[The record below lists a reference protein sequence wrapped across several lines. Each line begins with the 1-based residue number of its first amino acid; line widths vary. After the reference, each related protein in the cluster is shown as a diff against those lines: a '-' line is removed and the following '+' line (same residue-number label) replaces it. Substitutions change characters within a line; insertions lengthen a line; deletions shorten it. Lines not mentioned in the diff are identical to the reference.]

1 MIDSTL
7 ILHALPTLL
16 RGLIV
21 SLEIAFSA
29 LCIGMLCGT
38 LLGIGQ
44 TLGNSFMKGAIGI
57 YVALIRGTPMLIQ
70 IVFLY
75 YIVSITGIGLSPFAT
90 AVLAIGL
97 NSSAY
102 ISQIMRAGIHA
113 VPHGQREAA
122 KTLGI
127 SSRDTILY
135 IILPHAFRVVL
146 PALGNESITL
156 VKDSSL
162 ASLIGVM
169 ELYKE
174 GQVVISNTYD
184 ALSTYCAIGALYLLV
199 TTTLS
204 FLVYRLEVFLNRHAQ
219 H

>member
-1 MIDSTL
+1 MIDFSL
-7 ILHALPTLL
+7 ILQALPTLL

-21 SLEIAFSA
+21 SLEIAFGA
-29 LCIGMLCGT
+29 LCIGMIGGT
-38 LLGIGQ
+38 ILGIGQ
-44 TLGNSFMKGAIGI
+44 SLGSPLVRAIIGI
-57 YVALIRGTPMLIQ
+57 YAAIIRGTPMLIQ

-75 YIVSITGIGLSPFAT
+75 YLVSVAGIGLSPFAT
-90 AVLAIGL
+90 AVIAIGL

-102 ISQIMRAGIHA
+102 VSQIMRAGILA
-113 VPHGQREAA
+113 VPRGQREAA

-135 IILPHAFRVVL
+135 IMLPHAVRVVL
-146 PALGNESITL
+146 PALGNESVTL

-174 GQVVISNTYD
+174 GQVVISLTYD
-184 ALSTYCAIGALYLLV
+184 ALSTYCAIAALYLLV

-204 FLVYRLEVFLNRHAQ
+204 FAVYRLEIFLNRHA
-219 H
+219 HH

>member
-1 MIDSTL
+1 MIDFSL
-7 ILHALPTLL
+7 ILQALPTLL

-21 SLEIAFSA
+21 SLEIAFGA
-29 LCIGMLCGT
+29 LCIGMIGGT
-38 LLGIGQ
+38 ILGIGQ
-44 TLGNSFMKGAIGI
+44 SLGSPLVRAIIGI
-57 YVALIRGTPMLIQ
+57 YAAIIRGTPMLIQ

-75 YIVSITGIGLSPFAT
+75 YLVSVTGIGLSPFAT
-90 AVLAIGL
+90 AVIAIGL

-102 ISQIMRAGIHA
+102 VSQIMRAGILA
-113 VPHGQREAA
+113 VPRGQREAA

-135 IILPHAFRVVL
+135 IMLPHAVRVVL
-146 PALGNESITL
+146 PALGNESVTL

-174 GQVVISNTYD
+174 GQVVISLTYD
-184 ALSTYCAIGALYLLV
+184 ALSTYCAIAALYLLV

-204 FLVYRLEVFLNRHAQ
+204 FAVYRLEIFLNRHA
-219 H
+219 HH